1 MELNFAPYYE
11 EHSTFLPILSQP
23 I

>member
-1 MELNFAPYYE
+1 MNSIPYYE